1 MNTKQ
6 FLKTMSDELHKPA
19 KKKFP
24 RRKVYVDKAYS
35 IFSIDL
41 ADLSAYSTE
50 NDGYKYILTC
60 IDIFSRKTWGVPIK
74 NKDAPTIL
82 AAFKKILKEAKHNP
96 DSIYADDGPEWKG
109 VFSKFLT
116 DNNITMY
123 HTYSAFHASPIERFH
138 RTLKNL
144 INRYFTEHNTH
155 AYILTLPAIFQ
166 KYNTTKHSSIDMT
179 PNEAI
184 LKKNQKK
191 AHDYQYR
198 DMPTAAPTE
207 SKFKLGD
214 KVRISRSK
222 NVFEKEGWN
231 WSQEIFTVDTIQYTN
246 PITYRI
252 VDSKGE
258 LVIGSFYE
266 QELQKTELDGMY
278 LVEKILKKRT
288 VKGKKE
294 VLVKWIGYSDDFN
307 SWEPESSL
315 NELS

>member
-1 MNTKQ
+1 MDTKQ

-24 RRKVYVDKAYS
+24 RRKIYVDKPYS

-41 ADLSAYSTE
+41 ADLSAYTKE
-50 NDGYKYILTC
+50 NDGHRYILTC
-60 IDIFSRKTWGVPIK
+60 IDVFSRKTWGVPIK
-74 NKDAPTIL
+74 NKDASTIL
-82 AAFKKILKEAKHNP
+82 AAFKKIIASAKKKP
-96 DSIYADDGPEWKG
+96 TLIYADDGSEWKG

-116 DNNITMY
+116 DNNITIY

-144 INRYFTEHNTH
+144 INRHFTENNTH
-155 AYILTLPAIFQ
+155 KYIDVLPAIFKQ
-166 KYNTTKHSSIDMT
+166 YNSTEHSSIGMT

-184 LKKNQKK
+184 LQKNLKK

-198 DMPTAAPTE
+198 DMPTEAPTE
-207 SKFKLGD
+207 AKFKLDD
-214 KVRISRSK
+214 KVRISRTK

-231 WSQEIFTVDTIQYTN
+231 WTQEIFTVVTIQYTN
-246 PITYRI
+246 PVTYKLR
-252 VDSKGE
+252 DSNGKA
-258 LVIGSFYE
+258 VIGSFYE

-288 VKGKKE
+288 VKRKKE
-294 VLVKWIGYSDDFN
+294 VLVKWLGYSDDFN
-307 SWEPESSL
+307 SWEPEAGL
-315 NELS
+315 KELS